1 MNQVSLLPKMK
12 LWPQTENWFK
22 SKGEGKNLPSV
33 TRICS
38 QEQKQEES
46 HTLEVKGSPGLS
58 VNNSF
63 RFHLRKMRQRYD
75 FLENRP
81 PTWSFT
87 DWVREQAAF
96 HNRETQLKSS
106 QSRFGWLHITYSTD
120 NRDLSQ
126 SLRNPN
132 FKMQRTQITGKAPTS
147 THKKSKMRNE
157 NTPPEVGLGISSASL
172 KLRPGWWTKGNLSSS
187 CTAAA
192 DSERKKCIRH

>member
-1 MNQVSLLPKMK
+1 MTVNTSDLPVGKKNKKKKHHHQEWFSCHWFLPGMRENKFHLLCMHHQASGPQQMNQVSLLPKMK

-33 TRICS
+33 TCICS

-63 RFHLRKMRQRYD
+63 RLHLRKMRQCYD

-87 DWVREQAAF
+87 DWVREQAAS
-96 HNRETQLKSS
+96 HYWETRLNSS
-106 QSRFGWLHITYSTD
+106 QSRFVWLHITYRTD
-120 NRDLSQ
+120 NHDL
-126 SLRNPN
+126 N
-132 FKMQRTQITGKAPTS
+132 
-147 THKKSKMRNE
+147 
-157 NTPPEVGLGISSASL
+157 
-172 KLRPGWWTKGNLSSS
+172 
-187 CTAAA
+187 
-192 DSERKKCIRH
+192 